1 MARAQVVLRPA
12 ADLSAIIVPA
22 IGALFAIYLI
32 AVPLLVLVYAA
43 FRGPADF
50 LPFEP
55 GAQWTLDNIRQVFDD
70 PILYRRILPDT
81 LVFVAGTVTVTTVI
95 AFALAWL
102 VERTDLSGRDLWFSL
117 ILFPLLVPVPV
128 FAIAWIL
135 LFGPNAGW
143 ANIAIRTLAGWSGDG
158 PLNIFSM
165 AGLIVCQSFA
175 TTPFVFIQLT
185 ATLRSMDPTLEEAS
199 QCSGGSPLTTF
210 RRITLPVL
218 LPGLL
223 APLILATLVTFEQFE
238 LPLIIGLPARI
249 NVFAY
254 RIYSELNP
262 SSGLPNYGGA
272 AAISIPF
279 LLLGLAVLLLY
290 NRAIRRSERFVTIT
304 GKAYR
309 PRRLPLGRW
318 RWLALTF
325 LTLYIGFAA
334 GLPGAALIWTS
345 LFGYVVPGKAAWS
358 DLSVAAY
365 LKFLSDPIFWRAL
378 MNSLLVAAAS
388 AVLVTFVGALIGWM
402 VARSRFWG
410 RKILDVLS
418 FMSLGVPAVIAA
430 FAVMVLSLSIPVG
443 LYGTVWIL
451 VLAYSY
457 RLATATRISRASL
470 MQIHRELEEASEM
483 SGATWL
489 VTQTRIVLPLLSP
502 ALLASFLLIFIVGL
516 REFTIPFV
524 LASQDNLVLSV
535 LIWQLFQNGQPGPSA
550 ALGSLII
557 VMVLPMIM
565 LARRLTPRGTAD

>member
-1 MARAQVVLRPA
+1 
-12 ADLSAIIVPA
+12 
-22 IGALFAIYLI
+22 
-32 AVPLLVLVYAA
+32 
-43 FRGPADF
+43 
-50 LPFEP
+50 
-55 GAQWTLDNIRQVFDD
+55 
-70 PILYRRILPDT
+70 
-81 LVFVAGTVTVTTVI
+81 
-95 AFALAWL
+95 
-102 VERTDLSGRDLWFSL
+102 
-117 ILFPLLVPVPV
+117 
-128 FAIAWIL
+128 L

-143 ANIAIRTLAGWSGDG
+143 ANIAIRSLTGWSGDG
-158 PLNIFSM
+158 PLNIFGM
-165 AGLIVCQSFA
+165 TGLIICQSFA
-175 TTPFVFIQLT
+175 TTPFVFLQLT
-185 ATLRSMDPTLEEAS
+185 ATLRSMDPALEEAS
-199 QCSGGSPLTTF
+199 QCSGASPLTTF

-223 APLILATLVTFEQFE
+223 APLILVTLVTFEQFE

-290 NRAIRRSERFVTIT
+290 NRAIRRSQSFVTIT
-304 GKAYR
+304 GKSYR
-309 PRRLPLGRW
+309 QRRLPLGRW
-318 RWLALTF
+318 RIAVLSF
-325 LTLYIGFAA
+325 LVLYMAFAA

-345 LFGYVVPGKAAWS
+345 LFGFAAPGKAAWS

-365 LKFLSDPIFWRAL
+365 VNFLSDPVFWRAL
-378 MNSLLVAAAS
+378 ANSLLVAAGS
-388 AVLVTFVGALIGWM
+388 AVLVTLIGALIGWI

-418 FMSLGVPAVIAA
+418 FMSLGIPAVIAA
-430 FAVMVLSLSIPVG
+430 LATMVLYLSVPIG
-443 LYGTVWIL
+443 LYGTVWVL

-470 MQIHRELEEASEM
+470 MQIHRELEEAAET

-489 VTQTRIVLPLLSP
+489 MTQVRIVVPLLSP

-535 LIWQLFQNGQPGPSA
+535 LIWQLFQNGKPDSSA
-550 ALGSLII
+550 ALGALMI
-557 VMVLPMIM
+557 VMVLPMIV
-565 LARRLTPRGTAD
+565 LARRIGRGAGAG